1 MTNTKSVYLYTYI
14 DNVFNLYMKDF
25 FKFVFASMIGF
36 ILSFFVLF
44 LLLIVLITA
53 IVSSAG
59 SDGKVS
65 VASNSVLHISL
76 DYPIN
81 ERTDKNPLAE
91 LDFLGFESKKKLGL
105 NEILK
110 GIEAAKSD
118 DHIKGIYLDASSLS
132 SGMATMEEVRNALLD
147 FKKSGKFIIAY
158 SEVYSQGAYYLATT
172 ADKIYLNPEGMIDFR
187 GLSSEIMFFK
197 GALEKLDI
205 EAQIIKVGTYKSA
218 VEPFILDKMSDPNKL
233 QVTSFLGS
241 MYDHFLSEISKSRKI
256 SKSTLFLLADS
267 AKIRDPKD
275 ALTYKMIDGIKY
287 KDEVLDE
294 LKKLTEIDKKKEVK
308 SVSLEEYAPLEEE
321 KEETSQNRIA
331 VIYANGEI
339 TSGEG
344 NDETIGSE
352 RISRAIRKAR
362 TDNKVKAIVLRVN
375 SPGGSA
381 LASDVIWRETVLA
394 RKSKPL
400 IVSMGD
406 LAASG
411 GYYIACA
418 ADSIFAQPNTIT
430 GSIGVFGIIPNMQK
444 FFNNKMGITFDGV
457 KTGKFA
463 DLGTVSRP
471 LTDAER
477 MIIQMEVNKTYDTF
491 TKKVADGRKKSQSY
505 IDSIGQGRVWSGTEA
520 LKRGLVDRLGNIDD
534 AIASA
539 AKKAKIKDFKIVN
552 YPDQV
557 DPIKSLFDNSADKVK
572 AYFVKREL
580 GDNFI
585 YYEQMRSALNL
596 SGVQARIPYNI
607 QIK

>member
-1 MTNTKSVYLYTYI
+1 
-14 DNVFNLYMKDF
+14 MKDF

-36 ILSFFVLF
+36 ILSFFVAF
-44 LLLIVLITA
+44 LLLIA
-53 IVSSAG
+53 IIGALVSSAG
-59 SDGKVS
+59 NEGKVS
-65 VASNSVLHISL
+65 IASNSVLHVSL
-76 DYPIN
+76 DYPIT
-81 ERTDKNPLAE
+81 ERTDKNPFAE
-91 LDFLGFESKKKLGL
+91 LDLFGLESKKTLGL
-105 NEILK
+105 NEILAN
-110 GIEAAKSD
+110 INEAKTD
-118 DHIKGIYLDASSLS
+118 DRIKGIYLDVSSLS
-132 SGMATMEEVRNALLD
+132 AGMATIEEVRNALID

-158 SEVYSQGAYYLATT
+158 SEVYSQGAYYLSSI

-218 VEPFILDKMSDPNKL
+218 VEPFILDKMSEPNKQ
-233 QVTSFLGS
+233 QVSSFLGS
-241 MYDHFLSEISKSRKI
+241 MYDHLLSEISKSRKI
-256 SKSTLFLLADS
+256 SKESLFSIADS
-267 AKIRDPKD
+267 AKIRAPKD
-275 ALTYKMIDGIKY
+275 ALTYKMVDGLKY

-294 LKKLTEIDKKKEVK
+294 LKKLTKIDKKKDIK
-308 SVSLEEYAPLEEE
+308 SVSLEDYTA
-321 KEETSQNRIA
+321 KEEIKEESSKNRIA

-339 TSGEG
+339 ISGEG
-344 NDETIGSE
+344 DDETIGSE

-362 TDNKVKAIVLRVN
+362 TDDKVKAIVLRIN

-394 RKSKPL
+394 KKTKPV

-406 LAASG
+406 VAASG

-444 FFNNKMGITFDGV
+444 FFKNKLGITFDGV

-463 DLGTVSRP
+463 DLGSISRP
-471 LTDAER
+471 LTEGEK
-477 MIIQMEVNKTYDTF
+477 MIIQLEVNKVYDTF
-491 TKKVADGRKKSQSY
+491 TKKVADGRKKDQNY
-505 IDSIGQGRVWSGTEA
+505 INSIGQGRVWSGTEA
-520 LKRGLVDRLGNIDD
+520 LNIGLVDRLGDIND

-539 AKKAKIKDFKIVN
+539 AKKAKLKDYKIVD
-552 YPDQV
+552 YPSQI
-557 DPIKSLFDNSADKVK
+557 DPFTALFDKSGDQVK

-580 GDNFI
+580 GDNFM
-585 YYEQMRSALNL
+585 YYEQMKSALNL

-607 QIK
+607 QIR

>member
-1 MTNTKSVYLYTYI
+1 
-14 DNVFNLYMKDF
+14 MKDF

-36 ILSFFVLF
+36 ILSFFVVF
-44 LLLIVLITA
+44 LLLIALITA
-53 IVSSAG
+53 MVSSAG
-59 SDGKVS
+59 NDGKVTI
-65 VASNSVLHISL
+65 ASNSVLHVSL
-76 DYPIN
+76 DYPIK
-81 ERTDKNPLAE
+81 ERTDKNPFADLS
-91 LDFLGFESKKKLGL
+91 LFGLESKKTLGL
-105 NEILK
+105 NEILAN
-110 GIEAAKSD
+110 IEEAKSD
-118 DHIKGIYLDASSLS
+118 DRIKGIYLDVSSLS
-132 SGMATMEEVRNALLD
+132 SGMATIEEVRGALID

-158 SEVYSQGAYYLATT
+158 SEVYTQGAYYLATV

-218 VEPFILDKMSDPNKL
+218 VEPFILDKMSEPNKQ

-241 MYDHFLSEISKSRKI
+241 MYDHILSEISKSRKI
-256 SKSTLFLLADS
+256 SKESLFSMADS

-275 ALTYKMIDGIKY
+275 ALSFKMVDGLKY

-294 LKKLTEIDKKKEVK
+294 LKKLTKTDQKKDIK
-308 SVSLEEYAPLEEE
+308 SVSLEEYTANEDA
-321 KEETSQNRIA
+321 KEESSKNRIA

-339 TSGEG
+339 MSGEG
-344 NDETIGSE
+344 DDETIGSE

-362 TDNKVKAIVLRVN
+362 TDDKVKAIVLRIN

-394 RKSKPL
+394 KKSKPV

-444 FFNNKMGITFDGV
+444 FFNNKLGITFDGV
-457 KTGKFA
+457 KTGQFA
-463 DLGTVSRP
+463 DLGSISRP
-471 LTDAER
+471 LTDGEK
-477 MIIQMEVNKTYDTF
+477 MIIQLEVNKTYDTF
-491 TKKVADGRKKSQSY
+491 TKKVADGRKKSQTY
-505 IDSIGQGRVWSGTEA
+505 INSIGQGRVWSGTEA
-520 LKRGLVDRLGNIDD
+520 LKIGLVDRLGSIDD

-539 AKKAKIKDFKIVN
+539 AKKAKIKDFKIVD
-552 YPDQV
+552 YPSQV
-557 DPIKSLFDNSADKVK
+557 DPISALFDKSGDKVK
-572 AYFVKREL
+572 SYFVKREL
-580 GDNFI
+580 GDNFM
-585 YYEQMRSALNL
+585 YYEQMKSALNL

-607 QIK
+607 QIR

>member
-1 MTNTKSVYLYTYI
+1 
-14 DNVFNLYMKDF
+14 MKEF
-25 FKFVFASMIGF
+25 FKFVFASMLGF
-36 ILSFFVLF
+36 ILSFFAV
-44 LLLIVLITA
+44 LLLLLVLVTA
-53 IVSSAG
+53 IVSTAG

-65 VASNSVLHISL
+65 VTSNSVLHVSL
-76 DYPIN
+76 DYPIK
-81 ERTDKNPLAE
+81 ERTDKNPFAE
-91 LDFLGFESKKKLGL
+91 LNFLGLESKKKLGL
-105 NEILK
+105 NEILQ
-110 GIEAAKSD
+110 GIEEAKSD
-118 DHIKGIYLDASSLS
+118 DHIKGIYLDASSLE
-132 SGMATMEEVRNALLD
+132 SGMATMEEIRNALID

-197 GALEKLDI
+197 GALDKLDI

-218 VEPFILDKMSDPNKL
+218 VEPFILDKMSEPNKQ

-256 SKSTLFLLADS
+256 PKNTLFSLADG
-267 AKIRDPKD
+267 AKIRAPKD
-275 ALTYKMIDGIKY
+275 ALIYKMVDGLKY

-294 LKKLTEIDKKKEVK
+294 LKKLTKIDKKKEIK
-308 SVSLEEYAPLEEE
+308 SVSLEEYAPTEDE
-321 KEETSQNRIA
+321 KEESSQNRIA

-339 TSGEG
+339 MSGEG

-362 TDNKVKAIVLRVN
+362 TDDKVKAIVLRVN

-394 RKSKPL
+394 KKSKPV

-430 GSIGVFGIIPNMQK
+430 GSIGVFGIVPNMQK
-444 FFNNKMGITFDGV
+444 FFNNKLGITFDGV

-477 MIIQMEVNKTYDTF
+477 MIIQLEVNKTYDTF

-520 LKRGLVDRLGNIDD
+520 LQRGLVDRLGNIDD

-552 YPDQV
+552 YPAQV
-557 DPIKSLFDNSADKVK
+557 DPLKSLFDNSADKVK

-607 QIK
+607 QIR

>member
-1 MTNTKSVYLYTYI
+1 
-14 DNVFNLYMKDF
+14 MKDF

-36 ILSFFVLF
+36 ILSFFVVF
-44 LLLIVLITA
+44 LLLIALITA
-53 IVSSAG
+53 MVSSAG
-59 SDGKVS
+59 NDGKVTI
-65 VASNSVLHISL
+65 ASNSVLHVSL
-76 DYPIN
+76 DYPIK
-81 ERTDKNPLAE
+81 ERTDKNPFADLS
-91 LDFLGFESKKKLGL
+91 LFGLESKKTLGL
-105 NEILK
+105 NEILAN
-110 GIEAAKSD
+110 IEDAKSD
-118 DHIKGIYLDASSLS
+118 DRIKGIYLDVSSLS
-132 SGMATMEEVRNALLD
+132 SGMATIEEVRSALID

-158 SEVYSQGAYYLATT
+158 SEVYTQGAYYLATV

-218 VEPFILDKMSDPNKL
+218 VEPFILDKMSEPNKQ

-241 MYDHFLSEISKSRKI
+241 MYDHILSEISKSRKI
-256 SKSTLFLLADS
+256 SKESLFSMADS

-275 ALTYKMIDGIKY
+275 ALSFKMVDGLKY

-294 LKKLTEIDKKKEVK
+294 LKKLTKTDQKKDIK
-308 SVSLEEYAPLEEE
+308 SVSLEEYTANEES
-321 KEETSQNRIA
+321 KEESSKNRIA

-339 TSGEG
+339 MSGEG
-344 NDETIGSE
+344 DDETIGSE

-362 TDNKVKAIVLRVN
+362 TDDKVKAIVLRIN

-394 RKSKPL
+394 KKSKPV

-444 FFNNKMGITFDGV
+444 FFNNKLGITFDGV
-457 KTGKFA
+457 KTGQFA
-463 DLGTVSRP
+463 DLGSISRP
-471 LTDAER
+471 LTDGEK
-477 MIIQMEVNKTYDTF
+477 MIIQLEVNKTYDTF
-491 TKKVADGRKKSQSY
+491 TKKVADGRKKSQTY
-505 IDSIGQGRVWSGTEA
+505 INSVGQGRVWSGTEA
-520 LKRGLVDRLGNIDD
+520 LKIGLVDRLGSIDD

-539 AKKAKIKDFKIVN
+539 AKKAKIKDFKIVD
-552 YPDQV
+552 YPSQV
-557 DPIKSLFDNSADKVK
+557 DPISALFDKSGDKVK
-572 AYFVKREL
+572 SYFVKREL
-580 GDNFI
+580 GDNFM
-585 YYEQMRSALNL
+585 YYEQMKSALNL

-607 QIK
+607 QIR

>member
-1 MTNTKSVYLYTYI
+1 
-14 DNVFNLYMKDF
+14 MKDF
-25 FKFVFASMIGF
+25 FKFVFASMLGF
-36 ILSFFVLF
+36 ILSFFVVF

-53 IVSSAG
+53 VVSTAG

-65 VASNSVLHISL
+65 VASNSVLHVSL
-76 DYPIN
+76 DYPIK
-81 ERTDKNPLAE
+81 ERTDKNPFSE
-91 LDFLGFESKKKLGL
+91 LSFLGLESKKKLGL
-105 NEILK
+105 NEILQ
-110 GIEAAKSD
+110 GIEEAKSD
-118 DHIKGIYLDASSLS
+118 DHIKGIYLDASSLE
-132 SGMATMEEVRNALLD
+132 SGMATMEEIRNALLE

-158 SEVYSQGAYYLATT
+158 SEVYSQGAYYLATA

-197 GALEKLDI
+197 GALDKLDI

-218 VEPFILDKMSDPNKL
+218 VEPFILDKMSEPNKQ

-256 SKSTLFLLADS
+256 PKNTLFSLADS
-267 AKIRDPKD
+267 AKIRAPKD
-275 ALTYKMIDGIKY
+275 ALTYKMIDGLKY

-294 LKKLTEIDKKKEVK
+294 LKKLTKVDKKKEIK
-308 SVSLEEYAPLEEE
+308 SVSLEEYAPAESE
-321 KEETSQNRIA
+321 KEESSQNRIA

-339 TSGEG
+339 MSGEG

-362 TDNKVKAIVLRVN
+362 TDDKVKAIVLRVN

-394 RKSKPL
+394 KKAKPV

-444 FFNNKMGITFDGV
+444 FFNNKLGITFDGV

-471 LTDAER
+471 LTEAER
-477 MIIQMEVNKTYDTF
+477 MIIQLEVNKTYDTF
-491 TKKVADGRKKSQSY
+491 TKKVADGRNKSQSY
-505 IDSIGQGRVWSGTEA
+505 IDSIGQGRVWSGSEA
-520 LKRGLVDRLGNIDD
+520 LQRGLVDRLGNIDD

-552 YPDQV
+552 YPAQV

-607 QIK
+607 QIR

>member
-1 MTNTKSVYLYTYI
+1 
-14 DNVFNLYMKDF
+14 MKEF
-25 FKFVFASMIGF
+25 FKFVFASMLGF
-36 ILSFFVLF
+36 ILSFFVV
-44 LLLIVLITA
+44 LLLMIVLLTA
-53 IVSSAG
+53 IVSTAG

-65 VASNSVLHISL
+65 VASNSVLHVSL
-76 DYPIN
+76 DYPIK
-81 ERTDKNPLAE
+81 ERTDKNPFAE
-91 LDFLGFESKKKLGL
+91 LSLFGIENKKKLGL
-105 NEILK
+105 NEILQ
-110 GIEAAKSD
+110 GIKDAKSD
-118 DHIKGIYLDASSLS
+118 DHIRGIYLDASSIE
-132 SGMATMEEVRNALLD
+132 SGMATMEEIRNALVD

-158 SEVYSQGAYYLATT
+158 SEVYSQGAYYLATA

-197 GALEKLDI
+197 GALDKLDI

-218 VEPFILDKMSDPNKL
+218 VEPFILDKMSEPNKQ
-233 QVTSFLGS
+233 QVNSFLGS

-256 SKSTLFLLADS
+256 PKNTLFSIADN
-267 AKIRDPKD
+267 AQIRAPKD
-275 ALTYKMIDGIKY
+275 ALTYKMVDGLMY

-294 LKKLTEIDKKKEVK
+294 LKKLTKIDKKKEIK
-308 SVSLEEYAPLEEE
+308 SVSLEEYAPAEDE
-321 KEETSQNRIA
+321 KEESSQNRIA
-331 VIYANGEI
+331 LIYANGEI
-339 TSGEG
+339 MSGEG
-344 NDETIGSE
+344 DDETIGSE

-362 TDNKVKAIVLRVN
+362 MDDKVKAIVLRVN

-394 RKSKPL
+394 KKSKPV

-444 FFNNKMGITFDGV
+444 FFNNKLGITFDGV
-457 KTGKFA
+457 QTGKFA

-477 MIIQMEVNKTYDTF
+477 MIFQLEVNKTYNTF

-520 LKRGLVDRLGNIDD
+520 LKKGLIDRLGNIDD

-539 AKKAKIKDFKIVN
+539 AKKAKIKDYKIVK
-552 YPDQV
+552 YPAQV
-557 DPIKSLFDNSADKVK
+557 DPITSLFDNSADKVK
-572 AYFVKREL
+572 TYFVQREL

-585 YYEQMRSALNL
+585 YYEQMKSALNL
-596 SGVQARIPYNI
+596 SGVQARIPYTI
-607 QIK
+607 QIR